1 MEREREREREK
12 GKELY
17 AYSGLTEK
25 IIGCAMAVHKELGPG
40 LLESIYEEAMTI
52 EFGELGLSFQRQ
64 VEMPVIYK
72 RRQLNGTFR
81 ADMVVENAV
90 VLELKSIEQMH
101 PVFDAQLLTYMKLGG
116 WKVGLVLNF
125 GMETLRQG
133 LKRIV
138 L

>member
-1 MEREREREREK
+1 MERGREK

-17 AYSGLTEK
+17 AHSGLTEK